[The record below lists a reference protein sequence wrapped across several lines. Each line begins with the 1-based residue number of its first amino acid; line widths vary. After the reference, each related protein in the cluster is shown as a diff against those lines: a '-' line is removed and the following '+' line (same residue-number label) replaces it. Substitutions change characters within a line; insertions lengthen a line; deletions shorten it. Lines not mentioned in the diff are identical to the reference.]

1 MDIKI
6 DSRFE
11 NLGVRDI
18 EGKIRV
24 KQIQLRND
32 FWYKLSG
39 SSRNRDSTVTM
50 TIIDMIFIYIR
61 TKFPIKPNVFD

>member
-6 DSRFE
+6 DSRSE

-39 SSRNRDSTVTM
+39 SSRNRDFTVTM
-50 TIIDMIFIYIR
+50 TIIDLIFTYIKKNSR
-61 TKFPIKPNVFD
+61 